1 MAIAGYLEQPIIKT
15 AGGVIVLDALNEAG
29 SLIVIAGA
37 VATILRL
44 PPLVSPEQDHR
55 FVILNTVDQNLTILP
70 PLTAGYVG
78 ASLTLGAFNN
88 LNAAS
93 LAYTTASSKIGA
105 ICSCRSYAGKWWITN
120 SSAAVPTIT

>member
-1 MAIAGYLEQPIIKT
+1 MTIAGYLEQPIIKT

-37 VATILRL
+37 VPTILRL

-55 FVILNTVDQNLTILP
+55 FVFMNTTDQNLTILP

-78 ASLTLGAFNN
+78 ASMTLGAFNN
-88 LNAAS
+88 LNAVS
-93 LAYTTASSKIGA
+93 LTYSTAGNRIGA
-105 ICSCRSYAGKWWITN
+105 ICSCRSFAGKWWITN
-120 SSAAVPTIT
+120 SSAAIHTIT